1 MSSGLSPV
9 LAGQGASDMV
19 VSVLLVLIV
28 LLLLVLVL
36 ALGSSVR
43 LFAWLKARDIL
54 PPAALMLGT
63 ALVVR
68 IVFHAHWGR

>member
-1 MSSGLSPV
+1 MSSGLAPV
-9 LAGQGASDMV
+9 PACQGAPDMI
-19 VSVLLVLIV
+19 VSLLLALIV
-28 LLLLVLVL
+28 LLLLVL

-68 IVFHAHWGR
+68 VVFHAHWGR